1 MTSPGRNVLLL
12 GISERVRLSGAIVR
26 ILSVTSSAGKA
37 SFQASG
43 KKSWTRQGSSL
54 VINGNGFSQV
64 GCGGICYNRKPDGAS
79 WRVQPPAKFLGSDEQ
94 PEASNVVCD
103 YTVGPVPWKSW
114 FVLRA
119 HSRSCKR
126 GCQDCFV
133 ARNRLLHW
141 GGREADVVKYSLCC
155 SE

>member
-1 MTSPGRNVLLL
+1 MTSPSRNVLLL
-12 GISERVRLSGAIVR
+12 GISERFRLSGAIVR

-43 KKSWTRQGSSL
+43 KSSKDRAPVL

-79 WRVQPPAKFLGSDEQ
+79 CHVQPPAKFLGSDEQ
-94 PEASNVVCD
+94 PEASNTACD
-103 YTVGPVPWKSW
+103 YTVGPMPWKNW
-114 FVLRA
+114 LVLGE

-126 GCQDCFV
+126 GCQDYFV
-133 ARNRLLHW
+133 ALSGALTLGRR
-141 GGREADVVKYSLCC
+141 GG
-155 SE
+155 